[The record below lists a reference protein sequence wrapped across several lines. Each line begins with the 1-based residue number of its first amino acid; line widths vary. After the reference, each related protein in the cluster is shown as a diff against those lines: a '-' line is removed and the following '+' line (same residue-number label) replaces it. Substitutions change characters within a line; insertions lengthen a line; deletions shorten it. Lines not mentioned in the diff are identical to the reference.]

1 MVGFDYD
8 WLLSRDVEGRV
19 RAEWYVHAGNECASL
34 WLCECDGSSPASLTG
49 LLVVV
54 CVSEWYDA
62 GVHKALAFGHGSGA
76 QLKL

>member
-54 CVSEWYDA
+54 CVPLCFSCFVLIVWNCLLPMFSW
-62 GVHKALAFGHGSGA
+62 V
-76 QLKL
+76 